1 MRGPMSYKF
10 QNCKNRRLLRKCAID
25 RERVKREIAEAEH
38 DLLSAK
44 ESLRA
49 SDMKWAIVKGYFS
62 MFHACKSL
70 LYSAGYDEHSHDCL
84 IIAIEEIFVEKGL
97 IPHEIISDIRNAK
110 IARES
115 ADYGLTYGEAT
126 AQGVIS
132 DAEQVFQSVAEYH
145 ASHS

>member
-1 MRGPMSYKF
+1 MSYKF
-10 QNCKNRRLLRKCAID
+10 RNCRNRRLLRTCIID
-25 RERVKREIAEAEH
+25 RERVNKEIAEAEH

-49 SDMKWAIVKGYFS
+49 SDMKWTIVKGYFS

-70 LYSAGYDEHSHDCL
+70 LYSVGYDEHSHDCL
-84 IIAIEEIFVEKGL
+84 IIAIEELFVEKGL
-97 IPHEIISDIRNAK
+97 IPHEILSDIRNAK

-126 AQGVIS
+126 A
-132 DAEQVFQSVAEYH
+132 
-145 ASHS
+145 